1 MGDKKRKYLGF
12 AWKLIF
18 VAAVTMS
25 VTNAAVLVA
34 VPSPIQTTQDFI
46 GAPIPQVESD
56 YPGVVSWMV
65 HEEKESTLGSMLIGF
80 LLAIVS

>member
-34 VPSPIQTTQDFI
+34 VPSPIQTT
-46 GAPIPQVESD
+46 
-56 YPGVVSWMV
+56 
-65 HEEKESTLGSMLIGF
+65 
-80 LLAIVS
+80 